1 MRIAVAGAG
10 PAGLLFALLAKR
22 RRPDAHVQVF
32 EQNAADATFG
42 FGVVFS
48 HGALGFLERDAPA
61 MHATLARVMETWP
74 IQRIVHR
81 GIAVDIDGNGFC
93 AIGRLALLGLLQREC
108 ADAGVA
114 IGFGTTID
122 SLDRFAGF
130 DLVVAADG
138 VNSRLRSLHDSALGP
153 RTEWLTNK
161 FVWYGTTTPFECLT
175 LTFRENGHGAF
186 VAHHYRYAPDRS
198 TFIVECDAATFRRA
212 GLGTMD
218 DAASRAYCEAVFA
231 PDLAGN
237 PLISNRSIWRNFP
250 LLSNAR
256 WSAGKVVLI
265 GDALRTGH
273 FSIGSGT
280 RLAFDDAIA
289 LDRALGE
296 AGDDVPRL
304 LAAFERERR
313 PVVEKL
319 VAAANSSSYW
329 YERMADKMALAPVE
343 LAYDYMAR
351 SGRVD
356 DARLT
361 GMAPRFMR
369 EVEAARPFG
378 EDDEPPRSRQ
388 EHSRRSLPPGG
399 AQFAL
404 GAALR
409 ANARIV
415 DPVPRETEGAR
426 EIAFSVPERYN
437 ASSLLYDNVA
447 RHPDKVAIL
456 CAERTATYAALAAL
470 ADRAGA
476 GMRRMGLAPGGRVLM
491 LMDDTPEYVAAIFGA
506 MRAGFVP
513 VLLNTLSPPDLVAY
527 YLADSGAEAAFVDAR
542 FATLLAHDDVAATR
556 LRQVVCVG
564 DPPGDAFTGQRMHHA
579 WDDWIDAQEARLE
592 PADTHR
598 DDMAFWM
605 YSSGSTGRPKG
616 VVHLHH
622 DALYTWKSYGERVLG
637 LRASDVVFSPLKI
650 FFAYGFGN
658 SITFP
663 FAAGAT
669 AVLMT
674 GRAEPEAV
682 FATIERHRP
691 TVFFGVP
698 TLYVA
703 MAAHPGSERRDL
715 ASLRCCVSAA
725 ETLSSELFDEW
736 RRRYGLS
743 IVEGLGSTEVLHI
756 YLSNLPSH
764 QKPGAS
770 GRRVPGYELRLAD
783 PDGGEVPEGEPGILW
798 VRGDSQAP
806 CYWRRPDKTSETMR
820 EGWICTG
827 DRFRRDAE
835 GFYFF
840 EGRGDDLVKVSGQW
854 VHPLEVERCLAE
866 SPLVRECAVLAV
878 EDANRL
884 TTLAAFVT
892 LHDASAAC
900 DATTRELQRFV
911 KTRLLPYKYPREIV
925 YLPDLPKT
933 GTGKIDRQAIKQR
946 RAN

>member
-1 MRIAVAGAG
+1 MKIAVAGAG

-22 RRPDAHVQVF
+22 RRPDADVHVF

-48 HGALGFLERDAPA
+48 HGALEFLARDAPA

-81 GIAVDIDGNGFC
+81 DAAVDIDGNGFC
-93 AIGRLALLGLLQREC
+93 AIGRLALLTLLQREC
-108 ADAGVA
+108 ADAGVTL
-114 IGFGTTID
+114 GFGTAVE
-122 SLDRFAGF
+122 SLERFADA

-138 VNSRLRSLHDSALGP
+138 VNSRLRSLQADVFDP
-153 RTEWLTNK
+153 RVEWLTNK
-161 FVWYGTTTPFECLT
+161 FVWYGTTKAFECLT
-175 LTFRENGHGAF
+175 LTFRENEHGTF

-198 TFIVECDAATFRRA
+198 TFIVECDAATWKRSE
-212 GLGTMD
+212 LETMD

-231 PDLAGN
+231 PDLDGH

-250 LLSNAR
+250 LLSNSR
-256 WSAGKVVLI
+256 WTCAAGPPQGAEPPGGKRREATPRGGQISNVVLI

-319 VAAANSSSYW
+319 VTAANSSSYW
-329 YERMADKMALAPVE
+329 YERMADKMALSPVE
-343 LAYDYMAR
+343 LAYDYMMR

-361 GMAPRFMR
+361 EMAPRFMH
-369 EVEAARPFG
+369 EVRAAGPFG
-378 EDDEPPRSRQ
+378 D
-388 EHSRRSLPPGG
+388 
-399 AQFAL
+399 
-404 GAALR
+404 
-409 ANARIV
+409 ARIV
-415 DPVPRETEGAR
+415 DPVPRETSGAR
-426 EIAFSVPERYN
+426 EIGFAVPERYN
-437 ASSLLYDNVA
+437 ASSLLYDNLA
-447 RHPDKVAIL
+447 RHPDKVAL
-456 CAERTATYAALAAL
+456 VCGERRLTYAALAAL
-470 ADRAGA
+470 ADKAGA
-476 GMRRMGLAPGGRVLM
+476 GMRRMGLARGGRVLM
-491 LMDDTPEYVAAIFGA
+491 LLDDTPEYVAAIFGA

-513 VLLNTLSPPDLVAY
+513 VLVNTLSPPELVAY

-542 FATLLAHDDVAATR
+542 FAALLAHEDVGVTR
-556 LRQVVCVG
+556 LRQVVHVG
-564 DPPGDAFTGQRMHHA
+564 DVAQEVPLRSQRMQHEWNA
-579 WDDWIDAQEARLE
+579 WIGAQEARPE

-622 DALYTWKSYGERVLG
+622 DALYTWKSYGERVLAIG
-637 LRASDVVFSPLKI
+637 ASDVVFSPLKI

-674 GRAEPEAV
+674 GRPEPEAV

-703 MAAHPGSERRDL
+703 MSAHGGSDARDL
-715 ASLRCCVSAA
+715 PSLRLCVSAA
-725 ETLSSELFDEW
+725 ETLSSELFNEW
-736 RRRYGLS
+736 RRRYGLA
-743 IVEGLGSTEVLHI
+743 IVEGLGSTEVLHV
-756 YLSNLPSH
+756 YLSNLPDQ

-770 GRRVPGYELRLAD
+770 GKRVPGYELRLTD
-783 PDGGEVPEGEPGILW
+783 PDGRDVPEGESGILW

-806 CYWRRPDKTSETMR
+806 CYWRRPDKTAETMR
-820 EGWICTG
+820 DGWIYTG
-827 DRFRRDAE
+827 DRFRRDAD
-835 GFYFF
+835 GFHFF
-840 EGRGDDLVKVSGQW
+840 EGRADDLVKVSGQW

-884 TTLAAFVT
+884 TTIAAFVA
-892 LHDASAAC
+892 LHDASLAC
-900 DATTRELQRFV
+900 DATTGELQRFV
-911 KTRLLPYKYPREIV
+911 KSRLLPYKYPRTVV
-925 YLPDLPKT
+925 YLAELPKT
-933 GTGKIDRQAIKQR
+933 GTGKIDRQALRK
-946 RAN
+946 

>member
-1 MRIAVAGAG
+1 MRIGIVGAG

-22 RRPDAHVQVF
+22 RRPEADVRVF

-48 HGALGFLERDAPA
+48 HGALEFLARDAQA
-61 MHATLARVMETWP
+61 THAALARVMETWP
-74 IQRIVHR
+74 VQRIVHR
-81 GIAVDIDGNGFC
+81 DTPVDVDGNGFC
-93 AIGRLALLGLLQREC
+93 AIGRLALLTMLQREC
-108 ADAGVA
+108 AGAGVA
-114 IGFGTTID
+114 LAFGTAVE
-122 SLDRFAGF
+122 SLDAFAGY

-138 VNSRLRSLHDSALGP
+138 VNSRLRTSHAGAFGP
-153 RTEWLTNK
+153 RIEWLTNK
-161 FVWYGTTTPFECLT
+161 FVWYGTAKPFECLT
-175 LTFRENGHGAF
+175 LTFRENEHGAF

-198 TFIVECDAATFRRA
+198 TFIVECDAATWKRA
-212 GLGTMD
+212 GLAAMD

-231 PDLAGN
+231 KDLDGH
-237 PLISNRSIWRNFP
+237 PLISNRSMWRNFP

-256 WSAGKVVLI
+256 WSCAARPPEGAEPPGGRRREAPLPGDQPRNLVLI

-296 AGDDVPRL
+296 AGDDVPAL

-329 YERMADKMALAPVE
+329 YERMADKMTLAPVE
-343 LAYDYMAR
+343 LAYDYMTR

-356 DARLT
+356 DARLAE
-361 GMAPRFMR
+361 MAPRFMR
-369 EVEAARPFG
+369 EVEAARPFR
-378 EDDEPPRSRQ
+378 E
-388 EHSRRSLPPGG
+388 
-399 AQFAL
+399 
-404 GAALR
+404 
-409 ANARIV
+409 ARIA
-415 DPVPRETEGAR
+415 DPVARDSEGAR
-426 EIAFSVPERYN
+426 EIAFCVPERYN
-437 ASSLLYDNVA
+437 ASSLLYDNLA
-447 RHPDKVAIL
+447 RDPDKVALL
-456 CAERTATYAALAAL
+456 CGERALSYRELAAL
-470 ADRAGA
+470 ADKAGA
-476 GMRRMGLAPGGRVLM
+476 GMRAMGLARGGRVLM
-491 LMDDTPEYVAAIFGA
+491 LLDDTPEYVAAIFGA
-506 MRAGFVP
+506 LRAGFVP
-513 VLLNTLSPPDLVAY
+513 VLVNTLSPPELVAY

-542 FATLLAHDDVAATR
+542 FAALLLHEDVAATR
-556 LRQVVCVG
+556 LRRVVHVG
-564 DPPGDAFTGQRMHHA
+564 HVEDSLLPAQRMHHEWNA
-579 WDDWIDAQEARLE
+579 WIDAQQAGLL

-637 LRASDVVFSPLKI
+637 LERSDVVFSPLKI

-674 GRAEPEAV
+674 GRPDPEAV
-682 FATIERHRP
+682 FATLERHRP

-703 MAAHPGSERRDL
+703 MAAHDGPGARDL
-715 ASLRCCVSAA
+715 ASLRMCISAA
-725 ETLSSELFDEW
+725 ETLSSELFNEW
-736 RRRYGLS
+736 RRRYGLA

-756 YLSNLPSH
+756 YLSNLPS
-764 QKPGAS
+764 QQRPGAS
-770 GRRVPGYELRLAD
+770 GKRVPGYELRLTD
-783 PDGGEVPEGEPGILW
+783 PDGRDVPAGEPGILW

-806 CYWRRPDKTSETMR
+806 CYWRRPDKTAETMR
-820 EGWICTG
+820 DGWICTG
-827 DRFRRDAE
+827 DRFRCDGD
-835 GFYFF
+835 GFHYF
-840 EGRGDDLVKVSGQW
+840 EGRADDLVKVSGQW
-854 VHPLEVERCLAE
+854 VHPAEVERCLAE

-878 EDANRL
+878 PDANRL
-884 TTLAAFVT
+884 VTLAAFVA
-892 LHDASAAC
+892 LHDPAAAC
-900 DATTRELQRFV
+900 DATTRELQGFV
-911 KTRLLPYKYPREIV
+911 KARLLPYKYPREVV
-925 YLPDLPKT
+925 YVSELPKT
-933 GTGKIDRQAIKQR
+933 GTGKIDRQAIR
-946 RAN
+946 RAAVS